1 MQLLQIAPKLTVN
14 LEKHGLC
21 VESYVSPDIPPQL
34 IKDIADF
41 YRYIFNNNG
50 NYLVFP
56 TSLEFLSPAEVF
68 NKTDG
73 EIEIVDLKTMDSLT
87 EFPLHPQTGEQAI
100 FWHDP
105 ETTLAKIRTKLKQ
118 DSQVTILKDLETRS
132 IEGLSFG
139 NKTTLSQQFESEGWR
154 NPLYYAGIEK
164 PEHTRDLQNFLNI
177 MSAKMPQYLGQL
189 RESRIYS
196 DDAIYSWNCLTTSP
210 RFRGIE
216 NLLALTSQY
225 FASIPESMKK
235 QLPVISEAR
244 FQSTCYQLLTMAGYF
259 DVPGILAEK
268 DILKKQEDSLIM
280 IAPLSVIAQNF
291 SLSLRE
297 FRKLARNRKN
307 QAKEKLH
314 NYKMRSA

>member
-1 MQLLQIAPKLTVN
+1 MQLQIAPKLTVT
-14 LEKHGLC
+14 LEKRGLC
-21 VESYVSPDIPPQL
+21 VESYVAPDIPSQL
-34 IKDIADF
+34 IKNIANF

-56 TSLEFLSPAEVF
+56 TSLEFLSPTEVF
-68 NKTDG
+68 EKTQG
-73 EIEIVDLKTMDSLT
+73 ETVDLETMDSLT
-87 EFPLHPQTGEQAI
+87 EFPLHPETGEKAI

-105 ETTLAKIRTKLKQ
+105 KTTLAIIRTKLKK
-118 DSQVTILKDLETRS
+118 DSHVTILKNIETGS

-139 NKTTLSQQFESEGWR
+139 NKTTLRQQFESEGWR
-154 NPLYYAGIEK
+154 NPLYYAGKEK
-164 PEHTRDLQNFLNI
+164 PEHTRNLQNFLNI
-177 MSAKMPQYLGQL
+177 MRAKIPQYLGHFGNSKISGDYQV
-189 RESRIYS
+189 
-196 DDAIYSWNCLTTSP
+196 YSWNCLTTSP

-225 FASIPESMKK
+225 FASIPESIKE

-244 FQSTCYQLLTMAGYF
+244 FQSTCYQLLTMAGYL

-280 IAPLSVIAQNF
+280 IAPLSMIAHNF
-291 SLSLRE
+291 SLSSRE
-297 FRKLARNRKN
+297 FRKLARNRKH

>member
-1 MQLLQIAPKLTVN
+1 MQLQIAPKFTVT
-14 LEKHGLC
+14 LEKRGLC
-21 VESYVSPDIPPQL
+21 VESYVAPDIPPQL
-34 IKDIADF
+34 IKDLADF

-56 TSLEFLSPAEVF
+56 TSLEFLSPTEVF
-68 NKTDG
+68 DNTQG
-73 EIEIVDLKTMDSLT
+73 ETVDLETMDSLT
-87 EFPLHPQTGEQAI
+87 EFPLHPKTGEQAI

-118 DSQVTILKDLETRS
+118 DSHVTILRNLETGS
-132 IEGLSFG
+132 IEGLCFG
-139 NKTTLSQQFESEGWR
+139 KKTTLRQQFESEGWR

-177 MSAKMPQYLGQL
+177 MRAKMQQYFGQFGN
-189 RESRIYS
+189 SKIFG
-196 DDAIYSWNCLTTSP
+196 DDAVYSWNCLTTSP

-259 DVPGILAEK
+259 DVLGILAEQ

-280 IAPLSVIAQNF
+280 MAPLSVIAHNF